1 MKFELKEI
9 DFLRFPF
16 GEHFDLALDADLY
29 VLCIDDEYINLSKRL
44 TSVSDVKEADW
55 YAQECGFKT
64 LNDMLVTVP
73 SDILSIDELWDFLD
87 PL

>member
-1 MKFELKEI
+1 MF
-9 DFLRFPF
+9 
-16 GEHFDLALDADLY
+16 
-29 VLCIDDEYINLSKRL
+29 C
-44 TSVSDVKEADW
+44 VSMMKEADW